1 MDEDI
6 ATLFSNNKNNVHW
19 RYTGPFD
26 KTKQIVR
33 ADNLLHLAARI
44 RDNDAFLSVFKKS
57 VESDVHLLEYNDDRE
72 NPFHIA
78 AKMGILPSVVR
89 GMFKHLES
97 EETNPKYDLKKL
109 ENVKGYIRKALRNKS
124 KNVTSIDWMI
134 NEEDKKKVREIAG
147 IKDSFICNKKF
158 HLCLYIV
165 GAIACIAALCLS
177 LYFLYMV
184 SQSLALA
191 SVATIASSGA
201 AYLSAKVFGEIHDL
215 HDVSTPMDNM
225 SFQWTI

>member
-1 MDEDI
+1 MNEDI

-44 RDNDAFLSVFKKS
+44 RDTDAFLSVSKKS

-78 AKMGILPSVVR
+78 AKMGMLPDVVR

-147 IKDSFICNKKF
+147 MKDSFICNKKF

-177 LYFLYMV
+177 LYFLYL
-184 SQSLALA
+184 SSEAFAL
-191 SVATIASSGA
+191 SSIASMAFGGVT
-201 AYLSAKVFGEIHDL
+201 YLSYKAFSEIHDL
-215 HDVSTPMDNM
+215 HNAEISQFSEERAPV
-225 SFQWTI
+225 